1 MRTRPIALALALACL
16 VTPPAS
22 RGQQPRTAFHGV
34 VYDLDFGL
42 GRNRV
47 VVQLRNATENLIA
60 ETATPTLVRILQT
73 ALSRATE
80 VSLEYDPGDRNRI
93 QEARLERADRPGM
106 GQVVALAFDEA
117 SGVMEARVRQDE
129 GEVVITTGDE
139 RAQAILQCAIQEGR
153 PVEELAYAEGS
164 RSLERVKLTVLR

>member
-1 MRTRPIALALALACL
+1 MRTRPIAQALVLACL

-34 VYDLDFGL
+34 
-42 GRNRV
+42 
-47 VVQLRNATENLIA
+47 
-60 ETATPTLVRILQT
+60 
-73 ALSRATE
+73 
-80 VSLEYDPGDRNRI
+80 
-93 QEARLERADRPGM
+93 
-106 GQVVALAFDEA
+106 
-117 SGVMEARVRQDE
+117 

-153 PVEELAYAEGS
+153 PLDELAYAEGS